1 MESVQPTMGPGAGLR
16 NAGASP
22 PLAEAKLA
30 PPRPRAGIVHR
41 QRVAR
46 ALDAGMEASLTLV
59 AAPPGYGKTT
69 AVRAWCASRQVALAW
84 VTLDREDND
93 PARLWTYIATAV
105 DRARKGLGRATLQRL
120 ELGGPIKS
128 AIDELMNAITAVEE
142 EFVLVLDDLQS
153 VTDPDCLASLDY
165 AIERIPQHLHLIAVS
180 RTDPALRLPHLRAR
194 GALAELRAAELAF
207 TTAETHDLVVE
218 RGGVDLVA
226 EDVEALRERTEGW
239 PAALLLASVWLRSE
253 ADPHLAVAKFGANH
267 RFVADYLSQE
277 VIGSLDDDARSFLLH
292 ACVLRRFTAALCDD
306 VFERSDSS
314 TMLAGFERSNLFVVR
329 LEHGGWYRVH
339 SLFADFAD
347 FELTSSEPGAKR
359 EIHRRAAA
367 WLRSRGLAVE
377 AIEHAAAADDHGLVA
392 EVLTE
397 FHLALVRTGR
407 ARTLVRGVKA
417 LPDEQVVGHPELAAG
432 AATAAAILGEASERR
447 RLLRLADRAQLE
459 HADRCTPY
467 VDAVAAMVRASV
479 VDGDVGWAVLEGRR
493 AVEIAEVGADA
504 VLVAALAGYARALYF
519 AGDLDGAWTAARR
532 AIEHADVERRT
543 PGHALAR
550 STLALVAADRGRLET
565 ARVHAEKAKSLV
577 GVIGTSR
584 TWLGAN
590 ASVALAAVLAG
601 EGQLADAERELAYA
615 ERFFRDDVPT
625 VHQAWL
631 LLLLARVRGRR
642 GSLTEA
648 ATTLASA
655 REVIADLADAGR
667 LPALADEVGQ
677 ALEGRE
683 TPGRQRGAGR
693 TSEQGGD
700 RGPPPAVH
708 RPVGPADR
716 ARAVPFVQHRP
727 LAHAVGVSEAERQ
740 LACRGSR
747 PCDRARPGRGITITN
762 VISPLRPGTH
772 RSPRATVRGCR
783 IGATCSP
790 SKANSATAWAR
801 PSRG

>member
-16 NAGASP
+16 NAAASP

-493 AVEIAEVGADA
+493 AVEIAEAGADA

-667 LPALADEVGQ
+667 LPALAEEIGQ
-677 ALEGRE
+677 ALEDARRRADSGELVALPSKAEIAVLRLLC
-683 TPGRQRGAGR
+683 TDLSVRQIGQELFLSSNTVRSHTRSVYRKLSVNSRA
-693 TSEQGGD
+693 E
-700 RGPPPAVH
+700 AV
-708 RPVGPADR
+708 A
-716 ARAVPFVQHRP
+716 
-727 LAHAVGVSEAERQ
+727 
-740 LACRGSR
+740 
-747 PCDRARPGRGITITN
+747 
-762 VISPLRPGTH
+762 
-772 RSPRATVRGCR
+772 RATVLGLVEESQ
-783 IGATCSP
+783 SP
-790 SKANSATAWAR
+790 M
-801 PSRG
+801 